1 MELLDIANHLLNF
14 VAPALFVALLLALA
28 GRVVRGRGALVGG
41 FWRGLWR
48 SVWVNAL
55 LGSAVLTAG
64 LIGFGNDGKMLTYA
78 ALVLVC
84 ASAQWALDHGWRD
97 RN

>member
-55 LGSAVLTAG
+55 LGSRVAG
-64 LIGFGNDGKMLTYA
+64 CYLQHSRVHPLAKGH
-78 ALVLVC
+78 V
-84 ASAQWALDHGWRD
+84 
-97 RN
+97 